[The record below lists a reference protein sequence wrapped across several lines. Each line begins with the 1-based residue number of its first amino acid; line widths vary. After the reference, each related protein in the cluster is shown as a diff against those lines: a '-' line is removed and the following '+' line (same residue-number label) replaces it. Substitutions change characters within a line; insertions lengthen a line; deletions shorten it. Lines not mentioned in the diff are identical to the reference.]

1 MFVLPNTTS
10 ETSGALNS
18 MGSGG
23 TNQFNN
29 LLLLYNLSLIQNT
42 KLGIYSYAK
51 TLIYHIF
58 FDVLYSNKLLV
69 CEDALIYCIMA

>member
-51 TLIYHIF
+51 TFIF
-58 FDVLYSNKLLV
+58 FDVLYSNKELLV